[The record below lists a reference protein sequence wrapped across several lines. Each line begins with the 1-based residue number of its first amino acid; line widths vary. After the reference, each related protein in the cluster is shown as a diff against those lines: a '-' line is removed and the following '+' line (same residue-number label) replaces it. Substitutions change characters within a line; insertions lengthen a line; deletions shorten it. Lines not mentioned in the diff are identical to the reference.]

1 MNKNDFKN
9 PLIQSGI
16 VLLVVFLLI
25 AFVAGSGSQGIG
37 GSIGALFSG
46 IFSTIIFIIALTIAI
61 IVSILI
67 IIGLYIA
74 AVSIYSVDKGRDLF
88 EQFKLALS
96 SLYSKLTG
104 STRFKTVRSVAK
116 TAAAKVQPAAP
127 AAPAA
132 TAPAAPV
139 QQQETGHLEKKLAH
153 IEKQYNDLHQAL
165 MANNQQLAE
174 LQQRIAAITGNNEAA
189 QKISALEDAQQ
200 SIDSQ
205 MAEMKGDLKKGTAQ
219 LNEFRQAMSEQQKS
233 LQDELSALH
242 EKTSV
247 PEVITGILSYID
259 APEDREEITKKAT
272 EAISRGMTY
281 TQIDEFFKASF
292 APDIYQELAAHP
304 RLTKDFLR
312 TIKKKF

>member
-25 AFVAGSGSQGIG
+25 AFVAGSGSQGIV

-46 IFSTIIFIIALTIAI
+46 IFSTIIFIIALTVAI

-104 STRFKTVRSVAK
+104 STRFKTVRSAAK

-139 QQQETGHLEKKLAH
+139 QQQEIGHLEKKFAH
-153 IEKQYNDLHQAL
+153 IEKRYHDLHQAL

-174 LQQRIAAITGNNEAA
+174 LQQRIAAITGHNEAA
-189 QKISALEDAQQ
+189 QKIGALEDAQQ
-200 SIDSQ
+200 SLDSQ
-205 MAEMKGDLKKGTAQ
+205 IAEMKGELEKGTAQ
-219 LNEFRQAMSEQQKS
+219 LNEFRQAVFEQQKS